1 MRAPL
6 KDKQHDSFV
15 MKLKELPSRT
25 TTAGAANT
33 KLMTAA
39 AMDELLTANSNSNQ
53 SVSSFNYVVVT

>member
-15 MKLKELPSRT
+15 MKLELPSRT